1 MRFEIL
7 ELNVE
12 VLVIYQTTRRRML
25 EDDSR
30 NISHR

>member
-12 VLVIYQTTRRRML
+12 VV
-25 EDDSR
+25 
-30 NISHR
+30 SHLSDYTASHAGRWQS